1 MRKIIFANKKEYDVN
16 RCGAAD
22 GYLWIGFPDGVMDFA
37 QAVQILSDVEAT
49 KKIVSTY
56 DFEGMETVYEGY
68 TELQMIQK
76 EYDGTLLVSLKK
88 VS

>member
-1 MRKIIFANKKEYDVN
+1 MRKIIFANKKEYEIN

-22 GYLWIGFPDGVMDFA
+22 GYLWIGFPNGVMDFA
-37 QAVQILSDVEAT
+37 QAVLVLSDVEAT

-56 DFEGMETVYEGY
+56 DFEGMEIVYEGY
-68 TELQMIQK
+68 TELQIIQK

>member
-1 MRKIIFANKKEYDVN
+1 MRKIILANEKEFEIN

-22 GYLWIGFPDGVMDFA
+22 GYLWIGFPDGVMDFT
-37 QAVQILSDVEAT
+37 QAVQVLSDVEAT
-49 KKIVSTY
+49 KKIISTY

-68 TELQMIQK
+68 TELQIIQK
-76 EYDGTLLVSLKK
+76 EYGGTLLVSLKK